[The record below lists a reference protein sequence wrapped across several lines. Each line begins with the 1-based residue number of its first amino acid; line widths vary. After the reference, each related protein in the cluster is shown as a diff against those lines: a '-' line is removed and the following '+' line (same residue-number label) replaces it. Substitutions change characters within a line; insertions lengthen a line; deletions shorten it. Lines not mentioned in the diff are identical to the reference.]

1 MHIFPLSFFL
11 FFFSFWCGFHLP
23 FPLAEKQEAKELG
36 ILSAMWILLGLSNI
50 LIPGKPGFLLT
61 PTLH

>member
-1 MHIFPLSFFL
+1 MHIFPFFL
-11 FFFSFWCGFHLP
+11 FFSFWCGFHLP
-23 FPLAEKQEAKELG
+23 IPLAEKQEAKELG